1 MFSKGVGKAVGEGVV
16 TIIGWGFGLGILGGA
31 WTVGWWIA
39 SALGDVGADR
49 TAFGLLSAL
58 AFLWIYERREAHER
72 YDRLCERLDHRGSS
86 L

>member
-1 MFSKGVGKAVGEGVV
+1 MSKGVRQAVIEVV
-16 TIIGWGFGLGILGGA
+16 TIVFGWGVSLGLLAGA

-58 AFLWIYERREAHER
+58 AFLWIYERHEAQER
-72 YDRLCERLDHRGSS
+72 YNRLCERLDPR
-86 L
+86 